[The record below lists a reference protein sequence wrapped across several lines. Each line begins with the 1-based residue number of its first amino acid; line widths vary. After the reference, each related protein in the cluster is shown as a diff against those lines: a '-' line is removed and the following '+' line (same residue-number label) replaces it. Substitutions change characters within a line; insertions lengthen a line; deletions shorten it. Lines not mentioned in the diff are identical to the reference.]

1 MVAQFAHLRR
11 FGAFILF
18 SLLASGSLYAQ
29 NFDTASKSA
38 DADLKDALERLAALR
53 AQIRTERVPLA
64 KELNQLESDVIGL
77 RREVE
82 RAQRVRD
89 SQAIGL
95 DALEGEVTRRRD
107 EADYLESLLGEY
119 LRAFESRAD
128 VAELPQYDDALLAA
142 KLSMD
147 NPDALQSAKLEALG
161 GVVESALERAR
172 TQIGGAGYEGEAV
185 LPDGSLG
192 AGNFTQFGPLV
203 LFSSES
209 GLSGITEPSASLRP
223 ALVVFEGGDATAIG
237 QLASQGAATIPVDV
251 TLGDATAI
259 AETRDSLVEQVGKGG
274 LWIYPILAF
283 ALLATAVSIFKLF
296 EIFGFKEPHP
306 EVIHE
311 LLELIVDGH
320 AGKALEKAEQ
330 IPGAF
335 GDMLADAVR
344 YHADDKELLEEV
356 LYEHMLRLQPK
367 LERFLPLIAVTAA
380 TSPLLGLL
388 GTVTGM
394 INTFNLITVFGT
406 GDARSLSSGI
416 SEALITTEFGLIVAI
431 PALII
436 HALLQRRSQG
446 IIANMEKMAV
456 AFQNG
461 LPKRASIQEQQA
473 KSGNS

>member
-1 MVAQFAHLRR
+1 MAAPFAFLRHC
-11 FGAFILF
+11 GAFV
-18 SLLASGSLYAQ
+18 LLALLTSGSLLGQ
-29 NFDTASKSA
+29 NFDAAAKSA

-53 AQIRTERVPLA
+53 AQIRTERIPLA
-64 KELNQLESDVIGL
+64 KELNQLESDVLAL

-95 DALEGEVTRRRD
+95 DALEGEVTRRQD

-128 VAELPQYDDALLAA
+128 VAELPQYDDSLLAA
-142 KLSMD
+142 KLALD
-147 NPDALQSAKLEALG
+147 DPDTLQSAKLESLG
-161 GVVESALERAR
+161 GVVEAALGRVG
-172 TQIGGAGYEGEAV
+172 TQVGGASYSGEAV

-192 AGNFTQFGPLV
+192 AGSFTQFGPLV
-203 LFSSES
+203 LFASES
-209 GLSGITEPSASLRP
+209 GLAGITEPSASLRP
-223 ALVVFEGGDATAIG
+223 ALIVFETEDAAAVG
-237 QLASQGAATIPVDV
+237 ELVRQGAATIPVDV

-259 AETRDSLVEQVGKGG
+259 AETRDTLVEQIGKGG

-283 ALLATAVSIFKLF
+283 ALIATAVSIFKLF
-296 EIFGFKEPHP
+296 EVFGFREPRP

-320 AGKALEKAEQ
+320 AGKALEKAEA

-335 GDMLADAVR
+335 GEMLADAVR

-461 LPKRASIQEQQA
+461 LPKRAIAQQRQTNQ
-473 KSGNS
+473 K